1 MQIYTFKDEKSLVQ
15 EIKKLKL
22 ERVKTKDMTVIGK
35 ERPSAEFKQYKDIE
49 FVKGDGSIW
58 EKFLGKLYNK
68 NSEEIISRRFDF
80 DLEEYNIYR
89 KALKK
94 GEIILVVKNF
104 EEKNS
109 NNKMS
114 DYKNSNLTYKKENNH
129 HAKGSSKDEEFV
141 EILDDYG
148 LNSEISFIEKE
159 NKK

>member
-15 EIKKLKL
+15 KIKKLKL
-22 ERVKTKDMTVIGK
+22 ERVKTKDMTVISK

-68 NSEEIISRRFDF
+68 NSEELISRRFDF
-80 DLEEYNIYR
+80 DLEEYNIYHE
-89 KALKK
+89 ALKK

-104 EEKNS
+104 EENNS

-114 DYKNSNLTYKKENNH
+114 NYKKEENTD
-129 HAKGSSKDEEFV
+129 AKNSSKDEEFV

-148 LNSEISFIEKE
+148 LNSELSFTEKE
-159 NKK
+159 NNKTK

>member
-15 EIKKLKL
+15 KIKKLKL
-22 ERVKTKDMTVIGK
+22 ERVKTKDMTVISK
-35 ERPSAEFKQYKDIE
+35 ERPCAEFKQHKDIE

-68 NSEEIISRRFDF
+68 NSEELISRRFDF
-80 DLEEYNIYR
+80 DLEEYNIYH

-129 HAKGSSKDEEFV
+129 HAKDSSKDEEFI

>member
-15 EIKKLKL
+15 KIKKLKL
-22 ERVKTKDMTVIGK
+22 ERVKTKDMTVISK

-68 NSEEIISRRFDF
+68 NSEELISRRFDF
-80 DLEEYNIYR
+80 DLEEYNIYHE
-89 KALKK
+89 ALKK

-104 EEKNS
+104 EENNS

-114 DYKNSNLTYKKENNH
+114 NYKKEENTD
-129 HAKGSSKDEEFV
+129 AKNSSKDEEFL

-148 LNSEISFIEKE
+148 LNSELSFTEKE
-159 NKK
+159 NNKTK

>member
-68 NSEEIISRRFDF
+68 NSEELISRRFDF
-80 DLEEYNIYR
+80 DLEEYNIYHE
-89 KALKK
+89 ALKK

-104 EEKNS
+104 EENNS

-114 DYKNSNLTYKKENNH
+114 NYKKEENTD
-129 HAKGSSKDEEFV
+129 AKNSSKDEEFL

-148 LNSEISFIEKE
+148 LNSELSFTEKE
-159 NKK
+159 NNKTK

>member
-22 ERVKTKDMTVIGK
+22 ERVKTKDMTVISK

-68 NSEEIISRRFDF
+68 NSEELISRRFDF
-80 DLEEYNIYR
+80 DLEEYNIYHE
-89 KALKK
+89 ALKK

-104 EEKNS
+104 EENNS

-114 DYKNSNLTYKKENNH
+114 NYKKEENTD
-129 HAKGSSKDEEFV
+129 AKNSSKDEEFL

-148 LNSEISFIEKE
+148 LNSELSFTEKE
-159 NKK
+159 NNKK

>member
-15 EIKKLKL
+15 KIKKLKL
-22 ERVKTKDMTVIGK
+22 ERVKTKDMTVISK

-68 NSEEIISRRFDF
+68 NSEELISRRFDF
-80 DLEEYNIYR
+80 DLEEYNIYHE
-89 KALKK
+89 ALKK

-104 EEKNS
+104 EENNS

-114 DYKNSNLTYKKENNH
+114 NYKKEENTD
-129 HAKGSSKDEEFV
+129 AKNSSKDEEFL

-148 LNSEISFIEKE
+148 LNSELSFTEKE
-159 NKK
+159 NNKNR

>member
-15 EIKKLKL
+15 KIKKLKL
-22 ERVKTKDMTVIGK
+22 ERVKTKDMTVISK

-68 NSEEIISRRFDF
+68 NSEELISRRFDF
-80 DLEEYNIYR
+80 DLEEYNTYHE
-89 KALKK
+89 ALKK
-94 GEIILVVKNF
+94 QKIILVVKNF
-104 EEKNS
+104 EENNS

-114 DYKNSNLTYKKENNH
+114 DYKKEDNTDTKN
-129 HAKGSSKDEEFV
+129 SSKDEEFV

-148 LNSEISFIEKE
+148 LNSELSFTEKE
-159 NKK
+159 NNKNR

>member
-22 ERVKTKDMTVIGK
+22 ERVKTKDMTVISK

-68 NSEEIISRRFDF
+68 NSEELISRRFDF
-80 DLEEYNIYR
+80 DLEEYNIYHE
-89 KALKK
+89 ALKK

-104 EEKNS
+104 EENNS

-114 DYKNSNLTYKKENNH
+114 NYKKEENTD
-129 HAKGSSKDEEFV
+129 AKNSSKDEEFL

-148 LNSEISFIEKE
+148 LNSELSFTEKE
-159 NKK
+159 NNKTK

>member
-15 EIKKLKL
+15 KIKKLKL
-22 ERVKTKDMTVIGK
+22 ERVKTKDMTVISK

-68 NSEEIISRRFDF
+68 NSEELISRRFDF
-80 DLEEYNIYR
+80 DLEEYNIYHE
-89 KALKK
+89 ALKK

-104 EEKNS
+104 EENNS

-114 DYKNSNLTYKKENNH
+114 NYKKEENTD
-129 HAKGSSKDEEFV
+129 AKNSSKDEEFL

-148 LNSEISFIEKE
+148 LNSELSFTEKE
-159 NKK
+159 NNKK

>member
-22 ERVKTKDMTVIGK
+22 ERVKTKDMTVISM

-68 NSEEIISRRFDF
+68 NSEELISRRFDF
-80 DLEEYNIYR
+80 DLEEYNIYHE
-89 KALKK
+89 ALKK
-94 GEIILVVKNF
+94 EEIILVVKNF
-104 EEKNS
+104 EENNSNIKISDIKNKENTDAKNS
-109 NNKMS
+109 S
-114 DYKNSNLTYKKENNH
+114 I
-129 HAKGSSKDEEFV
+129 DEEFV

-148 LNSEISFIEKE
+148 LNSELSFTEKE
-159 NKK
+159 NNKNK

>member
-68 NSEEIISRRFDF
+68 NSEELISRRFDF
-80 DLEEYNIYR
+80 DLEEYNIYHE
-89 KALKK
+89 ALKK

-104 EEKNS
+104 EENNS

-114 DYKNSNLTYKKENNH
+114 NYKKEENTD
-129 HAKGSSKDEEFV
+129 AKNSSKDEEFL

-148 LNSEISFIEKE
+148 LNSELSFTEKE
-159 NKK
+159 NNKNR

>member
-15 EIKKLKL
+15 KIKKLKL
-22 ERVKTKDMTVIGK
+22 ERVKTKDMTVISK
-35 ERPSAEFKQYKDIE
+35 ERPSAEFNQYKDIE

-68 NSEEIISRRFDF
+68 NSEELISRRFDF
-80 DLEEYNIYR
+80 DLEEYNIYHE
-89 KALKK
+89 ALKK

-104 EEKNS
+104 EENNS

-114 DYKNSNLTYKKENNH
+114 NYKKEENTD
-129 HAKGSSKDEEFV
+129 AKNSSKDEEFV

-148 LNSEISFIEKE
+148 LNSELSFTEKE
-159 NKK
+159 NNKTK

>member
-15 EIKKLKL
+15 KIKKLKL
-22 ERVKTKDMTVIGK
+22 ERVKTKDMTVISK

-68 NSEEIISRRFDF
+68 NSEELISRRFNF
-80 DLEEYNIYR
+80 DLEEYNIYHE
-89 KALKK
+89 ALKK

-104 EEKNS
+104 EENNS

-114 DYKNSNLTYKKENNH
+114 NYKKEENTD
-129 HAKGSSKDEEFV
+129 AKNSSKDEEFV

-148 LNSEISFIEKE
+148 LNSELSFTEKE
-159 NKK
+159 NNKTK

>member
-80 DLEEYNIYR
+80 DLEEYNIYHE
-89 KALKK
+89 ALKK

-104 EEKNS
+104 EENNS

-114 DYKNSNLTYKKENNH
+114 NYKKEENTD
-129 HAKGSSKDEEFV
+129 AKNSSKDEEFL

-148 LNSEISFIEKE
+148 LNSELSFTEKE
-159 NKK
+159 NNKTK

>member
-15 EIKKLKL
+15 KIKKLKL
-22 ERVKTKDMTVIGK
+22 ERVKTKDMTVISK
-35 ERPSAEFKQYKDIE
+35 ERPSAEFKPYKDIE

-68 NSEEIISRRFDF
+68 NSEELISRRFDF
-80 DLEEYNIYR
+80 DLEEYNIYHE
-89 KALKK
+89 ALKK

-104 EEKNS
+104 EENNS

-114 DYKNSNLTYKKENNH
+114 NYKKEENTD
-129 HAKGSSKDEEFV
+129 AKNSSKDEEFL

-148 LNSEISFIEKE
+148 LNSELSFTEKE
-159 NKK
+159 NNKTK

>member
-68 NSEEIISRRFDF
+68 NSEELISRRFDF
-80 DLEEYNIYR
+80 DLEEYNIYHE
-89 KALKK
+89 ALKK

-104 EEKNS
+104 EENNS

-114 DYKNSNLTYKKENNH
+114 NYKKEENTD
-129 HAKGSSKDEEFV
+129 AKNSSKDEEFL

-148 LNSEISFIEKE
+148 LNSELSFTEKE
-159 NKK
+159 NNKK

>member
-80 DLEEYNIYR
+80 DLEEYNIYHE
-89 KALKK
+89 ALKK

-104 EEKNS
+104 EENNS

-114 DYKNSNLTYKKENNH
+114 NYKKEENTD
-129 HAKGSSKDEEFV
+129 AKNSSKDEEFL

-148 LNSEISFIEKE
+148 LNSELSFTVKE
-159 NKK
+159 NNKTK

>member
-15 EIKKLKL
+15 KIKKLKL
-22 ERVKTKDMTVIGK
+22 ERVKTKDMTVISK

-68 NSEEIISRRFDF
+68 NSEELISRRFDF
-80 DLEEYNIYR
+80 DLEEYNIYHE
-89 KALKK
+89 ALKK

-104 EEKNS
+104 EENNS
-109 NNKMS
+109 NNKIS
-114 DYKNSNLTYKKENNH
+114 DYKREDNTD
-129 HAKGSSKDEEFV
+129 AKNSSKDEEFL

-148 LNSEISFIEKE
+148 LNSELSFTEKE
-159 NKK
+159 NNKTK